1 MLGLKEY
8 TKGMCSA
15 AKTLAEAALEG
26 CLGNPLF
33 KRTPR
38 KLLKLHQGAGLSTH
52 VGYGGRRRRDGSLQL
67 SVGLCSPGC

>member
-33 KRTPR
+33 KRTPG

-52 VGYGGRRRRDGSLQL
+52 VG
-67 SVGLCSPGC
+67 